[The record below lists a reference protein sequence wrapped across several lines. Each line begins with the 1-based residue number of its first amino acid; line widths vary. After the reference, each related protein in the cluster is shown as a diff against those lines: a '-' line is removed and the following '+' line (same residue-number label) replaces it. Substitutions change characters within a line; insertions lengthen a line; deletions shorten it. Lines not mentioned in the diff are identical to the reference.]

1 MEREEIISRIYSFL
15 DKIGIAYEETKID
28 GKSFMPGMCI
38 TNGKLIIDPKALK
51 YPGDLLHEVG
61 HIAVAPPHR
70 RSEMNGD
77 IATEN
82 AGEEIA
88 ALLWSYMAAREAGIP
103 PEVVFHRDG
112 YKGDSDWLVT
122 NFKNKTFIGFPLL
135 NWMKI
140 VEKKEDGDLRVISW
154 LRN

>member
-15 DKIGIAYEETKID
+15 DKIGIERVEAKID

-38 TNGKLIIDPKALK
+38 TNGKLIIDPEELK
-51 YPGDLLHEVG
+51 YPGDLLHEAG
-61 HIAVAPPHR
+61 HIAVSPPETR
-70 RSEMNGD
+70 NKMSGD
-77 IATEN
+77 IAGEN

-103 PEVVFHRDG
+103 PEVVFHPDG
-112 YKGDSDWLVT
+112 YKGDSEWLVT
-122 NFKNKTFIGFPLL
+122 NFRNKTFIGFPLL